1 MSIEYPAAPGPRSKP
16 PGERSRSSRH
26 EGGKDRGEESW
37 MKRSPLR
44 FLWVSA
50 DIRSRLLITLALLA
64 IYRLAAH
71 VPVPGVD
78 RAAIQSVL
86 GGAGAGQTIFNL
98 LDLLSG
104 GTVSNFSV
112 LAMGVY
118 PYITAQIIL
127 QLLVPIVPALQRR
140 MEEDPRE
147 GRKWMEKWTYF
158 LALPMAA
165 LNAIG
170 QIQLFRQ
177 FTPVGSDVLT
187 YTLGFNLPTVTTIA
201 TMTAGTMFAI
211 WLGELISE
219 HGIRNQGLS
228 LIIFAGI
235 VSRMP
240 ANILQLFADETQ
252 RIGTSIF
259 LLFIMVA
266 TIFAIVFVQEGRRN
280 VPVMYPG
287 RRVGNRMS
295 MPVKGTLPLMVNM
308 AGMIPLIF
316 AQSILTL
323 PAVVAQF
330 FVNSTNGTVAA
341 IALWLQTNFGGASS
355 AYWILYFL
363 MVVGFTFFYTDTIFA
378 QQNYGENL
386 RRAGA
391 QIPGVT
397 KGAPTQRY
405 LTRVLRRITLPGAVF
420 LGVVAV
426 MPFLIRLITPI
437 GGSNAGLLLVS
448 SAGLL
453 IVVGVVRGVYRS
465 IEAELK
471 LRGYDSALLVR

>member
-1 MSIEYPAAPGPRSKP
+1 MR
-16 PGERSRSSRH
+16 
-26 EGGKDRGEESW
+26 
-37 MKRSPLR
+37 RSPWR
-44 FLWVSA
+44 FLLISP
-50 DIRSRLLITLALLA
+50 DIRNRLLITLGILV

-71 VPVPGVD
+71 MPVPGVD
-78 RAAIQSVL
+78 RAQIAQIL
-86 GGAGAGQTIFNL
+86 GQAGSGATLFNL

-127 QLLVPIVPALQRR
+127 QVITPIIPALQRR

-147 GRKWMEKWTYF
+147 GRKWMDKWTYY
-158 LALPMAA
+158 LAVPMAA
-165 LNAIG
+165 LNAFG
-170 QIQLFRQ
+170 QIRLFQ
-177 FTPVGSDVLT
+177 QYAGGLEILSTP
-187 YTLGFNLPTVTTIA
+187 LGFNIPTLTMILA
-201 TMTAGTMFAI
+201 MTAGTMFAI

-219 HGIRNQGLS
+219 YGIRNQGLS

-235 VSRMP
+235 VARIP
-240 ANILQLFADETQ
+240 ANVGQVLTDQQQ
-252 RIGTSIF
+252 RIPLIIF
-259 LLFIMVA
+259 LLFLTTI
-266 TIFAIVFVQEGRRN
+266 TIFAIVYVQEGRRH

-316 AQSILTL
+316 AQSLLTL

-330 FVNSTNGTVAA
+330 FVSSPNET
-341 IALWLQTNFGGASS
+341 IARIAVGIQNTFGGISPL
-355 AYWILYFL
+355 YWVLYFL
-363 MVVGFTFFYTDTIFA
+363 MVVGFTFFYTDVIFA

-386 RRAGA
+386 KRAGA

-405 LTRVLRRITLPGAVF
+405 LTRVLRRITFPGALF
-420 LGVVAV
+420 LGIVAI
-426 MPFLIRLITPI
+426 MPFLVGLIWPAL
-437 GGSNAGLLLVS
+437 GSGSSTLLVT

-453 IVVGVVRGVYRS
+453 IVVGVVRDVYRS

-471 LRGYDSALLVR
+471 LRGYDQAVLVH

>member
-1 MSIEYPAAPGPRSKP
+1 M
-16 PGERSRSSRH
+16 SRSAL
-26 EGGKDRGEESW
+26 K
-37 MKRSPLR
+37 
-44 FLWVSA
+44 FLWLSP
-50 DIRSRLLITLALLA
+50 DIRNRLLISFGLLT
-64 IYRLAAH
+64 IYRLASH
-71 VPVPGVD
+71 VPVPGID
-78 RAAIQSVL
+78 REAIASVL
-86 GGAGAGQTIFNL
+86 RGAGGGQTLFNL

-127 QLLVPIVPALQRR
+127 QLLVPMIPSLRAQ

-147 GRKWMEKWTYF
+147 GRRWMERWTYY
-158 LALPMAA
+158 LAVPMAA
-165 LNAIG
+165 LQAIG
-170 QIQLFRQ
+170 QIRLFEQ
-177 FTPVGSDVLT
+177 FSGGVVSVSA
-187 YTLGFNLPTVTTIA
+187 LGFNLPTLTTIA

-235 VSRMP
+235 VSRIP
-240 ANILQLFADETQ
+240 ANLLQLLTDEEQRLGIFAVM
-252 RIGTSIF
+252 
-259 LLFIMVA
+259 LLITAA
-266 TIFAIVFVQEGRRN
+266 TIFAIVFVQEGRRQ

-316 AQSILTL
+316 AQSILTF
-323 PAVVAQF
+323 PAILAQF
-330 FVNSTNGTVAA
+330 FVGSSVEWVRATAVF
-341 IALWLQTNFGGASS
+341 LQETFGGISPI
-355 AYWILYFL
+355 YWVLYFL
-363 MVVGFTFFYTDTIFA
+363 MVVAFTFFYTDVLFT

-386 RRAGA
+386 KRAGA

-397 KGAPTQRY
+397 KGAATQRY

-420 LGVVAV
+420 LGIVAV
-426 MPFLIRLITPI
+426 LPFVIGLIWPI
-437 GGSNAGLLLVS
+437 GAGNSGLLLVQ

-453 IVVGVVRGVYRS
+453 IVVGVIRDVYRS

-471 LRGYDSALLVR
+471 LRGYDSAVLVR